1 MVGRCEPAL
10 GGAAILRSG
19 YFVSEGNHERILL
32 AKQIGKEIDIE

>member
-19 YFVSEGNHERILL
+19 YFVSEGNHERMFPEQRLGL
-32 AKQIGKEIDIE
+32 K